1 MVRRIANFFFSMQLM
16 AVLLI
21 FYAFSIA
28 IATFIENDFGTT
40 AAKATVY
47 SAFWFE
53 LLMVLLL
60 INFIGNIFRYKLY
73 LRKKLTI
80 FLFHLAFAIILFGAF
95 VTRYFGEEGY
105 MHIREG
111 AKSNLVLSMETYLD
125 IQAKSSEEKVS
136 STDVV
141 LFSPLTANSFSKRLN
156 VDGKDI
162 EIQTIKF
169 VPNANYHLIQTPG
182 GKPVIEI
189 IIPGMNG
196 PQKVYLE
203 EGGTAYVGNYIVGFE
218 SGNLKTDIS
227 IQSNQHSLILSSEKD
242 LKITN
247 SNTWTDSLLS
257 VGVEHVFYSQV
268 LYKIGEQVFVLNHY
282 EPAGKLVLVPVE
294 DKDAPEGPGA
304 LKLLVEV
311 EDRVDSVV
319 VWGSSSSPGKDIS
332 LSLVDVDF
340 QFTYG
345 SKYRE
350 VPFTLGLKD
359 FILDRY
365 PGSNSPSSFKS
376 IVLLEDKEK
385 GISEERQIFMNNV
398 LNHRGYK
405 FFQSSY
411 DTDERGTI
419 LSVNRDLPGTIIT
432 YLGYLMLAVG
442 FFSSLI
448 NKNSRFQV
456 LRKTTSMVSII
467 AFLLLVVPSTL
478 NASENDGVAEL
489 ANNTISKE
497 HAAEFGELL
506 IQDNQGRIKPVNTL
520 ASQVLRKISRKTSIN
535 GLNADQVLLG
545 MLSNPQYWQQVP
557 LIKASHPS
565 IKELLGIET
574 NYISFRDITF
584 SNRTQTYILG
594 PYVEEAYRKKPA
606 YRNKFDNEIIRLD
619 ERVNIAWVIYTNSL
633 LKVFP
638 KPNDP
643 SNTWFSPSDSLA
655 IHQGNDTILTTHII
669 SLYYHEL
676 SKAIESG
683 DYSETNEYLE
693 SIKAFQLKFGGEVI
707 PTPKRQSLELWYNK
721 ANIFDRISNYYA
733 LFGIVLLILNLIG
746 ILNEKLKLR
755 IPNIIG
761 FWIILLIFI
770 AHAVG
775 LGIRWYVS
783 GHAPWSNGYEALI
796 YISWATVLA
805 GFLFS
810 RNAPVAIPLTAVL
823 AYLILHVAHL
833 SWMDPEIT
841 NLVPVLKSVWLVI
854 HVAII
859 TASYG
864 FLALG
869 ALLALFNLIL
879 MIFKTNNNHNRLDGH
894 IYKLSNI
901 LEMTLIAGLYM
912 LAIGTF
918 LGGVWANESW
928 GRYWGWDP
936 KEAWALITVVVYAF
950 IAHMRLIPGLRGV
963 YAFNLLSL
971 FGFWS
976 VIMTY
981 FGVNFYLAGLHS
993 YAKGDPLPVP
1003 KFVLFTVVSLV
1014 IIAIVAFV
1022 NNYYINKKN
1031 MKLL

>member
-1 MVRRIANFFFSMQLM
+1 MQLM
-16 AVLLI
+16 AVLLV

-40 AAKATVY
+40 ASKATVY
-47 SAFWFE
+47 NTFWFE
-53 LLMVLLL
+53 LLMALLL

-80 FLFHLAFAIILFGAF
+80 FLFHLAFAIILLGAF

-125 IQAKSSEEKVS
+125 IQADAPGEKVT

-141 LFSPLTANSFSKRLN
+141 MFSPLTGNSFSQKFK
-156 VDGKDI
+156 VDGKDVKV
-162 EIQTIKF
+162 QTIKF
-169 VPNANYHLIQTPG
+169 VPNAKYHLIQI
-182 GKPVIEI
+182 PVGEPVVEL

-196 PQKVYLE
+196 PQTVYLE
-203 EGGTAYVGNYIVGFE
+203 KGGTTHIGNYSVSFDNGI
-218 SGNLKTDIS
+218 
-227 IQSNQHSLILSSEKD
+227 QHSDLTINSTQHNLTISSEKN

-247 SNTWTDSLLS
+247 SSTWSDSLLNKNIA
-257 VGVEHVFYSQV
+257 HNFYSQV
-268 LYKIGEQVFVLNHY
+268 LYKIEEQVFVLNHY
-282 EPAGKLVLVPVE
+282 EPSGKLVLVPE
-294 DKDAPEGPGA
+294 ENKDAPEGPGA
-304 LKLLVEV
+304 LKLLVNV
-311 EDRVDSVV
+311 EGQADSVV
-319 VWGSSSSPGKDIS
+319 VWGSSGAPGREVS
-332 LSLVDVDF
+332 LNLADVELR
-340 QFTYG
+340 FTYG

-359 FILDRY
+359 FILERY

-376 IVLLEDKEK
+376 IVLLEDKAR

-432 YLGYLMLAVG
+432 YLGYFMLAIG

-456 LRKTTSMVSII
+456 LRRSTSMASLII
-467 AFLLLVVPSTL
+467 VAFLVLPGTLNAEDSSWESTL
-478 NASENDGVAEL
+478 NVNRISE
-489 ANNTISKE
+489 E
-497 HAAEFGELL
+497 HASRFGELL

-520 ASQVLRKISRKTSIN
+520 ASQVLRKISRKTNIN

-557 LIKASHPS
+557 MIKASHPS

-584 SNRTQTYILG
+584 SNRTQTYLLG

-619 ERVNIAWVIYTNSL
+619 ERVNIAWVIYNNSL
-633 LKVFP
+633 LKIFP

-643 SNTWFSPSDSLA
+643 SNTWYAPSDSLA

-676 SKAIESG
+676 TKAIESG
-683 DYSETNEYLE
+683 NYSETDEYLK
-693 SIKAFQLKFGGEVI
+693 SIKTFQLKFGGEVI
-707 PTPKRQSLELWYNK
+707 PAPKRQSLELWYNK

-733 LFGIVLLILNLIG
+733 LFGIILLVLNLFG
-746 ILNEKLKLR
+746 ILNEKIKLT

-761 FWIILLIFI
+761 FWGILLIFL
-770 AHAVG
+770 AHAIG

-810 RNAPVAIPLTAVL
+810 KNAPVALPLTAVL

-841 NLVPVLKSVWLVI
+841 NLVPVLKSIWLVI

-869 ALLALFNLIL
+869 ALLAFFNLIL
-879 MIFKTNNNHNRLDGH
+879 MIFKTKNNHVRLDGH
-894 IYKLSNI
+894 IYRLSNI
-901 LEMTLIAGLYM
+901 LEMALIAGLYM
-912 LAIGTF
+912 LTIGTF

-1003 KFVLFTVVSLV
+1003 KFVLYTVVSLV

-1022 NNYYINKKN
+1022 NHYFINKRN